1 MEKTRKQKTKTRGN
15 GEGTI
20 YYSSTRKQWVTQFVH
35 IEDGV
40 KKRKSIYGKTR
51 KEVADRL
58 IEEQNKAKNGF
69 SISKSEITLHDI
81 IRAMFEEDLLSN
93 KIKSVSYVRNLE
105 NLKMIDTFSISNMAI
120 QKIEPHH
127 INDFLLSIVNY
138 SNSVIEKTY
147 GILKRAFNKA
157 VLNKIIISSP
167 FYTNGLIVKPK
178 SCNETKKIEAFSI
191 EEQKLL
197 LKELSKTKN
206 KHKNIILIGLFTG
219 MRIGEILALTKQD
232 IDFDN
237 KTITICKTLTKDKDG
252 NIIIGS
258 TTKTFSGNRVIPLPS
273 SINDILKK
281 SCQNTSDY
289 LFKQNGNLI
298 SATTINSN
306 FKRICKDAE
315 IKVTVKRIK
324 KNNKEINM
332 KSSLVNTHML
342 RHTYTTRCIESGMSP
357 VVLQKLLGHKD
368 IQTTLNTYTSVFNNF
383 KEEELAKLDNYLNN
397 QFKD

>member
-191 EEQKLL
+191 EEQKL
-197 LKELSKTKN
+197 
-206 KHKNIILIGLFTG
+206 
-219 MRIGEILALTKQD
+219 
-232 IDFDN
+232 
-237 KTITICKTLTKDKDG
+237 
-252 NIIIGS
+252 
-258 TTKTFSGNRVIPLPS
+258 
-273 SINDILKK
+273 
-281 SCQNTSDY
+281 
-289 LFKQNGNLI
+289 
-298 SATTINSN
+298 
-306 FKRICKDAE
+306 
-315 IKVTVKRIK
+315 
-324 KNNKEINM
+324 
-332 KSSLVNTHML
+332 
-342 RHTYTTRCIESGMSP
+342 
-357 VVLQKLLGHKD
+357 
-368 IQTTLNTYTSVFNNF
+368 
-383 KEEELAKLDNYLNN
+383 
-397 QFKD
+397 